1 MKREGWPMA
10 VILVFAVLLTLGTAA
25 AQETETSAQT
35 EAAQEAETNQ
45 EVETPSVPETTA
57 STTFQTTVD
66 FGPLK
71 SVDLDGKAGEIE
83 VKGVDFAVA
92 NAKGGGIKGTFSSD
106 DAEMLVVIT
115 TNFSCATSADTKQ
128 KFDMKVEFLDKDD
141 QVIDRAMNSDSLK
154 NNDKKFGIKHST
166 LKWALDHIV
175 KARITVDAKQ

>member
-1 MKREGWPMA
+1 
-10 VILVFAVLLTLGTAA
+10 
-25 AQETETSAQT
+25 
-35 EAAQEAETNQ
+35 
-45 EVETPSVPETTA
+45 VPETTA
-57 STTFQTTVD
+57 SSTFQTIVD

-71 SVDLDGKAGEIE
+71 STDLDGKAGEIE
-83 VKGVDFAVA
+83 VNGVDFAVA

-115 TNFSCATSADTKQ
+115 TTFSCATSADTKQ
-128 KFDMKVEFLDKDD
+128 KFDMRVEFLDKDG

-175 KARITVDAKQ
+175 TARITVNAKR